1 MGGLY
6 FLVGP
11 KIKPFHVLA
20 KDIFKA
26 KKLESK
32 IKYLNLE
39 LITDEKFNN
48 PDPFGIYFMF
58 FKNNLI
64 YIGSWCGNWNE
75 KTRELKDSAANQRW
89 QKHLITDTTRFKNI
103 CFFRRPNQ
111 SQFDYE
117 QVKNI
122 FKDQMQL
129 KKKKITLTNLIDLKE
144 KNKVH
149 ISEYQLIIE
158 ERLNIVKN
166 EINNFYS
173 KNLPNSDILNDI
185 ILPLQNISCND
196 KKEYQLMLTGGSMA
210 HSLNRFKVASLFW
223 NDFKNRDEN
232 NIFEDFEFIYFKF
245 DNFINYLPLDCLD
258 NNLLKDKVSKKK
270 VKKNFRK
277 EFEKPLREIF
287 KPIANGEYKNPILKK
302 YDINRL
308 TIDVVQR
315 LQNLYNKQDFF
326 LRSK

>member
-1 MGGLY
+1 MC
-6 FLVGP
+6 P
-11 KIKPFHVLA
+11 KIIKSHILA

-39 LITDEKFNN
+39 LITNEKFNN
-48 PDPFGIYFMF
+48 PDPFGVYFMF
-58 FKNNLI
+58 FKKNLI
-64 YIGSWCGNWNE
+64 YIGSWCGNWN
-75 KTRELKDSAANQRW
+75 KNSRELKDSAANQRW

-103 CFFRRPNQ
+103 CFFRRDNQ

-122 FKDQMQL
+122 LKDQSQL
-129 KKKKITLTNLIDLKE
+129 KKKKVTLTNLINLKE

-149 ISEYQLIIE
+149 LSKYQLIIE

-166 EINNFYS
+166 GINNFYS
-173 KNLPNSDILNDI
+173 KNLPNNDIFNDI
-185 ILPLQNISCND
+185 ILPLQNISCDD
-196 KKEYQLMLTGGSMA
+196 KKEYQLMLTGGDMA

-245 DNFINYLPLDCLD
+245 DNFINYVPLDCLD
-258 NNLLKDKVSKKK
+258 NNLLKDKVSKDE

-287 KPIANGEYKNPILKK
+287 KPIANVESKKPILKK
-302 YDINRL
+302 YDIETLSN
-308 TIDVVQR
+308 TIIEKLKELYDR
-315 LQNLYNKQDFF
+315 QNFF
-326 LRSK
+326 IK